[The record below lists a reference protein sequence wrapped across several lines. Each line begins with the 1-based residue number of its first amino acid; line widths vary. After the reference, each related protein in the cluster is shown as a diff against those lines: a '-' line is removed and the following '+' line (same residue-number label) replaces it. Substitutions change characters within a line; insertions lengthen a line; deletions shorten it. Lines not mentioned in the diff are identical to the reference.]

1 MTVGKYDVVV
11 LGAGAAGLTAGALLA
26 KQGKKVLVMDR
37 DKYIGGRAMAVPFE
51 GYRLSLGGHLL
62 EDGGS
67 GITKIISYL
76 GDELKHGLTSKGMP
90 VWVDNRW
97 QSIQALY
104 STDKTELKKVIKIL
118 CETDWKELD
127 KWDSRP
133 LRDWILQYT
142 RSESV
147 IALFE
152 YIAVAECLTEKWWDH
167 SASDNLYTRKMHYME
182 RRVAGYSCWPEGGWH
197 GIFDKLAGAMKKH
210 GGELWTETAAQKV
223 IIENGKVKG
232 VAFEKGPRAMMTEG
246 FNWETVETEAVI
258 STLPVWN
265 VLDVVPAKQLPDWY
279 VTQIQTLADPKYK
292 VCWLGYYIATHEPM
306 YTGLDP
312 TELAI
317 WYESA
322 HSNLPGW
329 AFLAT
334 GYDPSVAPPGKHLF
348 NCGFAYQ
355 GARDREWIENKFNL
369 IDKDLAAFYPT
380 KFTPKNIIWKRR
392 HVVQQPAFGVFQ
404 KPGLV
409 GVYRPNYTA
418 PGVEGLWFA
427 SETFRSRGIGVDRAA
442 RAALTCVEQILGTRI
457 PEFKESW
464 HD

>member
-1 MTVGKYDVVV
+1 MGKYDVVV

-37 DKYIGGRAMAVPFE
+37 EKHLGGRAMAVPFE

-104 STDKTELKKVIKIL
+104 NTDKSELKKVIKIL
-118 CETDWKELD
+118 CEIDWKEFD
-127 KWDSRP
+127 KWDDRP
-133 LRDWILQYT
+133 LREWMLQYT
-142 RSESV
+142 SSEGV

-152 YIAVAECLTEKWWDH
+152 YIAVAECMTEKWWDH
-167 SASDNLYTRKMHYME
+167 SASDNLYVRKMHYME

-197 GIFDKLAGAMKKH
+197 GIFDKLAAAMKKH
-210 GGELWTETAAQKV
+210 GGELWTETTAQKV
-223 IIENGKVKG
+223 IIENHKVKG
-232 VAFEKGPRAMMTEG
+232 VAYEKGPRAMMTEA
-246 FNWETVETEAVI
+246 FNWEVVEADAVI

-265 VLDVVPAKQLPDWY
+265 VLSVVPRKDLPDWY
-279 VTQIQTLADPKYK
+279 VTQIETLADPKYK
-292 VCWLGYYIATHEPM
+292 ACWLGYYIATHEPM

-317 WYESA
+317 WYEPP
-322 HSNLPGW
+322 HSKLAGW

-355 GARDREWIENKFNL
+355 GARDRDWIEHHFSL

-380 KFTPKNIIWKRR
+380 TFTATNIIWKRR
-392 HVVQQPAFGVFQ
+392 HLVQTPAFGVSQ

-409 GVYRPNYTA
+409 GAFRPNYTA

-442 RAALTCVEQILGTRI
+442 RAGLTCVEQILGTRI